1 MRQRRLFFLAVS
13 SLFFFIVLWQIW
25 FYIVSLPFWNLQEII
40 ILNNDYIPR
49 NKILTELSLPQ
60 PISILQINKKQLRR
74 RLQLIPQIE
83 DVSIKRHLPNT
94 LLLDIR
100 VKKPYIGMI
109 IKEHTWLVD
118 NRGDILNKDGVTP
131 ALSINLCWINGIAS
145 ISLIDQ
151 SLETLRKLIDAVYL
165 YLEKEQVMID
175 YQNPADINLYL
186 KNKLFVRLGEPSHFT
201 EKVRNLFYVL
211 NALGP
216 RRQMVK
222 YIDMRAYQTPA
233 VKFQ

>member
-1 MRQRRLFFLAVS
+1 MRQRQIFFLSVF

-25 FYIVSLPFWNLQEII
+25 FYIVSLPLWNLQEII

-49 NKILTELSLPQ
+49 NKISAQLSLPQ
-60 PISILQINKKQLRR
+60 EISILQINKKQLRR

-100 VKKPYIGMI
+100 VKKPYIVMI
-109 IKEHTWLVD
+109 IKEHTWLID
-118 NRGDILNKDGVTP
+118 KHGDILNKEGVTP
-131 ALSINLCWINGIAS
+131 AFSKNLCWINGIVS

-151 SLETLRKLIDAVYL
+151 SLNTLKKLIDAIYL
-165 YLEKEQVMID
+165 YLEKEQVTID

-201 EKVRNLFYVL
+201 EKARNLFYVL
-211 NALGP
+211 DALGS
-216 RRQMVK
+216 RREMVK

-233 VKFQ
+233 VKFR